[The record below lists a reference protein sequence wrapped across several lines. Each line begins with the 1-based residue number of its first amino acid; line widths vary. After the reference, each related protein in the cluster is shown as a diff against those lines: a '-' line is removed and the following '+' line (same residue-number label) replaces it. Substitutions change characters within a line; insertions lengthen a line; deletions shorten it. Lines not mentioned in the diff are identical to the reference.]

1 MASCPSCTAEVPA
14 GVRWCSFCGIHTR
27 RPEIGRL
34 ASPATRLG
42 AFVLDGLVFGMLVF
56 GMLGAGASTG
66 TDARSGIGAFLLSVL
81 FIAYVVW
88 ALILFAKRGT
98 TPGKN
103 LLGVRVITTDD
114 RVPGFFT
121 MLVREWVGRWISGF
135 IFGLG
140 YLWILFDKENQGWH
154 DKFMSTYVVVSERG
168 EPSAPIADTE
178 TGGGVEPQRTEPA
191 VAPSDSAKQARGDRA
206 SKLGVPAVI
215 PIALSMVAA
224 VLAVAYYWWS
234 AGDGVRSSGS
244 ASVNDNV
251 ATAVSG
257 VAAEGSADAD
267 LVQADQADRG
277 DAVGLPLPKAEP
289 PAASADVNLSRARAV
304 EDSLGLGR
312 SVRRRIQAGLTAL
325 GFEPGPADGL
335 FGAGTRAAIRDW
347 QEVRGEQA
355 TGYLTAAETEQLSR
369 MTNAPRPPVA
379 VEEPSLAGVAAASGG
394 SLAVRTAPGSGI
406 FINGVDGGLTDENGL
421 LVLAD
426 VQPGRHVVAAR
437 KDGYSA
443 ATSVVNIVAGRS
455 EVVELALEQ
464 LAGRLTIT
472 ANVGD
477 AIVAVNG
484 MEQTLPLVGLEVPA
498 GSHRVRVSRA
508 GFRTVEDSVEVRPGG
523 ITTLD
528 LVMDPIPVDELLSV
542 ARDSFEVG
550 RYREAAEG
558 ARSVLATHPDAG
570 GAHLLL
576 GWSLYRLKGFSESVG
591 PFRRAIGLGERV
603 VLEAKHRHG
612 GLLGMRPDF
621 CVGSITL
628 SRSEIAFR
636 SRNDSDHDV
645 STTPERVTDVEVEDM
660 GAGGTVLRLNTRF
673 EGEDFDFVHR
683 DSVTYE
689 APPNARTVTIIAC
702 RGCDASLNVQE
713 ELMRYLTGS

>member
-1 MASCPSCTAEVPA
+1 MANCPSCTAEIPA

-56 GMLGAGASTG
+56 GMLGAGAAAD
-66 TDARSGIGAFLLSVL
+66 TDAGSGIAAFLLSVL

-103 LLGVRVITTDD
+103 LLGVRVITADD
-114 RVPGFFT
+114 RVAGFFT

-135 IFGLG
+135 VFGLG

-168 EPSAPIADTE
+168 KPKAPIKDTE
-178 TGGGVEPQRTEPA
+178 IGDGKPQRTKPVIE
-191 VAPSDSAKQARGDRA
+191 PSDVAKQAISDWV
-206 SKLGVPAVI
+206 SKSGVPAAM
-215 PIALSMVAA
+215 PLALLIVVVVA
-224 VLAVAYYWWS
+224 LAAGYYWWS
-234 AGDGVRSSGS
+234 AGDEMAPEG
-244 ASVNDNV
+244 
-251 ATAVSG
+251 TAG
-257 VAAEGSADAD
+257 TD
-267 LVQADQADRG
+267 LVQSDRG
-277 DAVGLPLPKAEP
+277 DPVDLPIADAEP
-289 PAASADVNLSRARAV
+289 PAVAAEVNLSRARAV
-304 EDSLGLGR
+304 EDSLSLGL

-347 QEVRGEQA
+347 QEVRGAQA
-355 TGYLTAAETEQLSR
+355 TGYLTAAETEQLLR
-369 MTNAPRPPVA
+369 MTNAPRAPIDVD
-379 VEEPSLAGVAAASGG
+379 EPRLAEVAAASGG
-394 SLAVRTAPGSGI
+394 SLAVRAAPGSRI
-406 FINGVDGGLTDENGL
+406 VIDGVDGGLTDDNGL
-421 LVLAD
+421 LIFAD
-426 VQPGRHVVAAR
+426 VQPGRHVVVAR

-443 ATSVVNIVAGRS
+443 TTSVVNIVAGRS

-477 AIVAVNG
+477 AIVTVNG
-484 MEQTLPLVGLEVPA
+484 IEQPLPLVGFEVPA

-508 GFRTVEDSVEVRPGG
+508 GFRTVDDSVEIRPGG

-542 ARDSFEVG
+542 ARNSFEGG
-550 RYREAAEG
+550 RYREAADG

-570 GAHLLL
+570 AAHLLL
-576 GWSLYRLKGFSESVG
+576 GLSLYRLNVFSESLG
-591 PFRRAIGLGERV
+591 PFLRAIDLGERV

-628 SRSEIAFR
+628 SRGEIAFR

-645 STTPERVTDVEVEDM
+645 STTPDRVTDVEVEDM
-660 GAGGTVLRLNTRF
+660 GAGGTALRFNTRF

-689 APPNARTVTIIAC
+689 APPNARTVTVIAC